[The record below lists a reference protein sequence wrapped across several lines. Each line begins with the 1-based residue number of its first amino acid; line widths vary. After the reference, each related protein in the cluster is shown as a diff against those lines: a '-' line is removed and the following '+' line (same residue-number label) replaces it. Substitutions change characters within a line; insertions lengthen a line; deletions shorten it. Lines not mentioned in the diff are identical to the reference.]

1 VISAAFRSTARFVW
15 SKNRVILLACA
26 AVYVAI
32 FIASRIW
39 SPDEVHRSL
48 PQATVVMRLAPFVL
62 PLLILVGSVNV
73 ATAQL
78 GSREA
83 YFPRVFYTLPL
94 KAYEMVMPFI
104 VYCVALAAVLWLL
117 GGFISD
123 WLILRLGPPGT
134 PKAVDT
140 ISYWLPFL
148 VTSGLVWFQALAWTP
163 VRFGWLR
170 ISAFLFAVLAHFVA
184 VLLCVA
190 RVVTPN
196 EMIVASLL
204 QIPLAFLVAT
214 RGVAR
219 DRRGVTHDHA
229 SKRVVATDKSEG
241 RIARAAARRPLRRFS
256 GAFEAQH
263 WFENRIRRWSGIG
276 LATLPMA
283 LIAIVVVLNALN
295 NHINKPEMLAVL
307 SRITLIMFVWALIA
321 LGAVNGFLA
330 ASFRFVTRWQYKEAF
345 SMPSFFAT
353 LPMSTGDFVWVKLTS
368 VTMRMLAFSAIAVI
382 ACAWIAFSMGFVDDA
397 RVQDLAL
404 AVLAFVLVLLGTT
417 ASLMSLSLGGG
428 AWNRSN
434 AIHFSRYLIF
444 AIGGSWVGAYWG
456 THHAPPPA
464 LPEIVRG
471 LAILKLVTL
480 VLLMRHVGLR
490 GFLSWTRLATL
501 LAFWLATFGSL
512 LATGLAFLPEGAI
525 STPTLAAAC
534 VLLSPVQGT
543 VAAPL
548 SLHLNR
554 VR

>member
-1 VISAAFRSTARFVW
+1 
-15 SKNRVILLACA
+15 VILLTCA
-26 AVYVAI
+26 AFYVAM
-32 FIASRIW
+32 FIACQIW

-48 PQATVVMRLAPFVL
+48 PQTTVVMRLAPFIL
-62 PLLILVGSVNV
+62 PLLIMVGSVNV

-83 YFPRVFYTLPL
+83 YFPRIFYTLPL
-94 KAYEMVMPFI
+94 RAYEMVMPFI
-104 VYCVALAAVLWLL
+104 VYCVALAAALWLL

-134 PKAVDT
+134 PRAVDP

-163 VRFGWLR
+163 VRYGWLR
-170 ISAFLFAVLAHFVA
+170 ITGFVFAVLAHFIV
-184 VLLCVA
+184 VLLYA
-190 RVVTPN
+190 GRVVTPN
-196 EMIVASLL
+196 EVIVASLL

-229 SKRVVATDKSEG
+229 SKRAVATDKSEA
-241 RIARAAARRPLRRFS
+241 RVVRAAARRPLHTFS
-256 GAFEAQH
+256 GAFDAQH
-263 WFENRIRRWSGIG
+263 WFEGRIRRWSGIG

-283 LIAIVVVLNALN
+283 LIAIVVVLSALN

-321 LGAVNGFLA
+321 LAAVNGFLA
-330 ASFRFVTRWQYKEAF
+330 ASFRSIARWQSRDAF
-345 SMPSFFAT
+345 AMPSFFAA

-368 VTMRMLAFSAIAVI
+368 VTTRMLAFSVVAVI
-382 ACAWIAFSMGFVDDA
+382 ACAWIAFSMSFIDEA
-397 RVQDLAL
+397 RLQDVAIG
-404 AVLAFVLVLLGTT
+404 VLAFVLILLSAT
-417 ASLMSLSLGGG
+417 ANMLSLNLAGRT
-428 AWNRSN
+428 WNRLN
-434 AIHFSRYLIF
+434 AIHFGRYVIF
-444 AIGGSWVGAYWG
+444 AVGASWFGAHWG
-456 THHAPPPA
+456 MHQGPPPA
-464 LPEIVRG
+464 LPEIVRV
-471 LAILKLVTL
+471 LAVLKLVTL
-480 VLLMRHVGLR
+480 ALLVRHVGLR
-490 GFLSWTRLATL
+490 GFLSWPRLATI

-512 LATGLAFLPEGAI
+512 LATGLAFIPEGAI